1 MNAPVGSLHRLVS
14 PGRSATMAALARLPI
29 FLALDGRRA
38 LVAGG
43 TPAAAWKAEL
53 LSAAG
58 AAVDVY
64 APSVCDELLAI
75 AANPPRA
82 AVTVHRR
89 KWRAQDLEGCA
100 LAIGACEEDSE
111 AQTFAAAARAAG
123 VLVNVID
130 KPEFCDFSFGSIV
143 NRSPLVV
150 GISTDGAAPVF
161 AQAVRARIEMLLPQ
175 SFSLWVAAA
184 ARWRSALKE
193 AGLTF
198 AGRRKF
204 WQLFTAHAMA
214 DPDHWPDAIDF
225 ESWLGEVRSLGP
237 AADQGS
243 ITLISVEQDDP
254 ELLTLRAVQALQSAD
269 VILFDEGVSS
279 RVMDFARREARK
291 IAVDVHATLSQP
303 DALEA
308 QMTIWAKSGKRV
320 VRLSSGNANN
330 SVGAAEIAACRAA
343 SVAVKIVPGLTA
355 RSQAALSL
363 IVR

>member
-1 MNAPVGSLHRLVS
+1 MNAPARSLHRVAS
-14 PGRSATMAALARLPI
+14 AGRSARMAALARLPI

-58 AAVDVY
+58 ATVDIY
-64 APSVCDELLAI
+64 APGVCDELLAI
-75 AANPPRA
+75 AGNPARG

-89 KWRAQDLEGCA
+89 KWRTQDLVGCA
-100 LAIGACEEDSE
+100 LAIGACAHDSE
-111 AQTFAAAARAAG
+111 AEIFAAAARAAR

-175 SFSLWVAAA
+175 GFSLWVAAA

-204 WQLFTAHAMA
+204 WQLFTVRAIA

-237 AADQGS
+237 AVEQGA
-243 ITLISVEQDDP
+243 ITLIRVEHGDP
-254 ELLTLRAVQALQSAD
+254 ELLTLRAVRALQLAD
-269 VILFDEGVSS
+269 VILFDDDVSS
-279 RVMDFARREARK
+279 DIMDFARREARK
-291 IAVDVHATLSQP
+291 IPVGMNTALSQP
-303 DALEA
+303 DELEA
-308 QMTIWAKSGKRV
+308 QMSVWVKSGKRV

-330 SVGAAEIAACRAA
+330 SATAAVSTGGVIHEP
-343 SVAVKIVPGLTA
+343 VQGV
-355 RSQAALSL
+355 SQS
-363 IVR
+363 